1 MAGFPIISADDHVL
15 EPPDLWTSRVEPEFR
30 DRAPRI
36 IRMDDGDW
44 FVVQD
49 VKMAS
54 MGFGTQTG
62 MRLEAPERLIQ
73 EDIHEN
79 VRPGGYIP
87 DDRIKDM
94 DTDGVEVSV
103 IYPTAG
109 FILYHKVP
117 ESDLL
122 TSLFA
127 AYNDWIAEFCNSYPK
142 RLKGIGLVNTDDV
155 ELGVGEL
162 ERCAKMGLAGALIS
176 SYPPEASAYN
186 SPEYDPIW
194 AAAQDLEMPL
204 SLHTGSNRLGPS
216 QKELGSGV
224 TSTAASATNN
234 DHWTRM
240 SLAHMIF
247 SGVFERYP
255 KLQVGSIELE
265 LSWVPHFLD
274 RLDYTYQQRAR
285 RDIWYRFK
293 EAMLPSQYFHR
304 NVFLGFQE
312 DSLGIRLRD
321 IIGIDSLTWGSDYPH
336 HESTWPY
343 SHQVLE
349 EILADCTEDEKAKIA
364 GGNAARIYNL
374 D

>member
-1 MAGFPIISADDHVL
+1 MAGYSIISGDDHIF
-15 EPPDLWTSRVEPEFR
+15 EPRDLWTSRVEPKFR
-30 DRAPRI
+30 DRAPQI
-36 IRMDDGDW
+36 VRMDDADW
-44 FVVQD
+44 WVCQD
-49 VKMAS
+49 VRMTS
-54 MGFGTQTG
+54 MGAGTQTG
-62 MRLEAPERLIQ
+62 GRLEAPERLHQ
-73 EDIHEN
+73 TDIHEN

-87 DDRIKDM
+87 EDRIKDM
-94 DTDGVEVSV
+94 DTDGVDVSI
-103 IYPTAG
+103 IYPTVG
-109 FILYHKVP
+109 MMLYRVVP
-117 ESDLL
+117 QSDLL
-122 TSLFA
+122 TSLIA
-127 AYNDWIAEFCNSYPK
+127 TYNDWIAEFCNPYPK

-155 ELGVGEL
+155 GLGVGEL
-162 ERCAKMGLAGALIS
+162 ERCANMGLVGAMVTV
-176 SYPPEASAYN
+176 YPPESRAYN
-186 SPEYDPIW
+186 SAEYDPLW
-194 AAAQDLEMPL
+194 AAAQDLGMPL
-204 SLHTGSNRLGPS
+204 SLHIGTNRPGPGQEFDTIDIS
-216 QKELGSGV
+216 
-224 TSTAASATNN
+224 AAGQCNP

-247 SGVFERYP
+247 TGVFERYP
-255 KLQVGSIELE
+255 KLQVGSIEAE

-321 IIGIDSLTWGSDYPH
+321 IIGVDSLTWGSDYPH